1 MTGPLLVIDVAHP
14 SRTPEAVE
22 QELLDAL
29 DEVRSSRVFRLIKI
43 IHGYGS
49 SGRGGTTKAIVQN
62 WLFRRRRAVRG
73 VLPGESY
80 GILDPAT
87 QVMRAEVGQYSDPD
101 LGSANA
107 GITLVWVW

>member
-1 MTGPLLVIDVAHP
+1 MSDPLLVIDVAHP
-14 SRTPEAVE
+14 SRTQEAVE

-29 DEVRSSRVFRLIKI
+29 NQVRSSRVLRLIKV

-49 SGRGGTTKAIVQN
+49 SGRGGMTKTVVQN
-62 WLFRRRRAVRG
+62 WLFRRRRAVREI
-73 VLPGESY
+73 LPGESY

-87 QVMRAEVGQYSDPD
+87 QTMRAEVGAYPDPD
-101 LGSANA
+101 LGNSNG